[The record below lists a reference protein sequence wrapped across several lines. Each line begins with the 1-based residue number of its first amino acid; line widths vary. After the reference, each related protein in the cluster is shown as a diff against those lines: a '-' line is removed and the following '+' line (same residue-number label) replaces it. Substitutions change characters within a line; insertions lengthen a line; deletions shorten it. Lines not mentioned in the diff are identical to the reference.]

1 MKQDYAVKKIE
12 VGKKKVFV
20 TLNNNEQFSLSYNG
34 YTDHPLYEGKIL
46 SNEEYQSLKIL
57 AEEDR
62 FINLATRYV
71 LKEAHTI
78 YQTKIYLI
86 KKGAD
91 APMSNRIVAR
101 LEESGY
107 LDDKEYAG
115 TFAYEIGSL
124 RMYGKHRILAELKE
138 KGIDESII
146 AALSF
151 DDEDELRKARAFA
164 FLANRK
170 YASSTEIKKKQK
182 MYYALVQRGFD
193 DEIAKEAMR
202 LELTPMDPELEQS
215 KLSEDMKRA
224 FIRYGHSSSGYEL
237 RQKVFVYLARRGY
250 PYENIKAAI
259 EEYND
264 EDQ

>member
-1 MKQDYAVKKIE
+1 MEYKVSKIE

-20 TLNNNEQFSLSYNG
+20 TLDNEEKFSLSYNG
-34 YTDHPLYEGKIL
+34 YTDHPLYEGKVL
-46 SNEEYQSLKIL
+46 TNEEYNALKVL

-62 FINLATRYV
+62 FINLATQYV
-71 LKEAHTI
+71 LKEAHTV

-91 APMSNRIVAR
+91 ARMANSIAKR

-115 TFAYEIGSL
+115 NFAYEIGSI

-138 KGIDESII
+138 KGIDEGII
-146 AALSF
+146 TALEF
-151 DDEDELRKARAFA
+151 DDEGELRKARAFA
-164 FLANRK
+164 SLANRK
-170 YASSTEIKKKQK
+170 YASIADIKKKQK

-193 DEIAKEAMR
+193 DEIAKEAIR
-202 LELTPMDPELEQS
+202 LELTPMDPEIEQS
-215 KLSEDMKRA
+215 RLQEDMKRA
-224 FIRYGHSSSGYEL
+224 FIRYGHSSKGYEL
-237 RQKVFVYLARRGY
+237 KQKVLVYLARRGY